1 MERRENAM
9 VESSERIAAADV
21 LRGFAL
27 FGILLV
33 NMRYFSS
40 PALYDESV
48 RGGAFDRILAAVV
61 DVLFEAS
68 AYPLFAFLFGF
79 GAMTVFRRLSSRG
92 KRPIPILLRRFLFL
106 IGIGAVHAFGLW
118 FGDILIPYAVAGFIM
133 LFFFAA
139 PPRWWWTAAV
149 AVFFLFH
156 GLMALLMALS
166 MWTGGTETVGGHEA
180 EAAAAVRHYQSGTFG
195 DVFWQRWHD
204 WAYVNSDGG
213 LLFTVLTVLP
223 FCLLGGY
230 ASCERWLEPD
240 RHSPAKLRRL
250 IRWAICLGL
259 ALKTIPYW
267 AGANDLTMYIQDS
280 FGGAALAVFYAA
292 AAVFVCG
299 KSNWKP
305 VWRWWQDA
313 GKMSLSHY
321 LAQSLVCTSLF
332 YGYGLGWY
340 GRTSVW
346 QEVLLALA
354 LYAVEVWLSRCWLAR
369 FCYGPIEWLWRWGT
383 YGARPPFRRWQGQ

>member
-1 MERRENAM
+1 MIR
-9 VESSERIAAADV
+9 STERIAAADV

-27 FGILLV
+27 LGILLV

-40 PALYDESV
+40 PALYDDGVKGSD
-48 RGGAFDRILAAVV
+48 FDRVFVAVV

-79 GAMTVFRRLSSRG
+79 GAMTMFRRISSRG
-92 KRPIPILLRRFLFL
+92 KRPIPILLRRFFL
-106 IGIGAVHAFGLW
+106 LLGIGMAHAFGLW

-133 LFFFAA
+133 FFLFAA
-139 PPRWWWTAAV
+139 PPHWWRTAAV
-149 AVFFLFH
+149 AVFLLFH
-156 GLMALLMALS
+156 GLMVLLMALS
-166 MWTGGTETVGGHEA
+166 MWTGGTKPVGGHEA

-195 DVFWQRWHD
+195 DVFWQRWND
-204 WAYVNSDGG
+204 WMYINGDGG
-213 LLFTVLTVLP
+213 LLLTVLTVLP

-230 ASCERWLEPD
+230 AADQRWLEAD

-250 IRWAICLGL
+250 MRWALCFGL

-267 AGANDLTMYIQDS
+267 AGVNDLTMYIQNS

-292 AAVFVCG
+292 AAVFICG
-299 KSNWKP
+299 KRSWQRA
-305 VWRWWQDA
+305 WRWWQDV
-313 GKMSLSHY
+313 GKMSLTHY

-340 GRTSVW
+340 GRTSAW
-346 QEVLLALA
+346 QEMLIAFA
-354 LYAVEVWLSRCWLAR
+354 LYATQVWISRFWFAR
-369 FCYGPIEWLWRWGT
+369 FHYGPVEWMWRWGT
-383 YGARPPFRRWQGQ
+383 YGTRPPFRRRPGQ

>member
-1 MERRENAM
+1 MIR
-9 VESSERIAAADV
+9 SPERIAAADV

-27 FGILLV
+27 LGILLV

-40 PALYDESV
+40 PALYGDTIKDS
-48 RGGAFDRILAAVV
+48 GFDRTVAAVV

-79 GAMTVFRRLSSRG
+79 GAVMMFRRLSSRG
-92 KRPIPILLRRFLFL
+92 ERPIPILLRRFLL
-106 IGIGAVHAFGLW
+106 LLGIGVVHAFGLW
-118 FGDILIPYAVAGFIM
+118 FGDILIPYAIAGFIM

-139 PPRWWWTAAV
+139 PPRWWGAAAV
-149 AVFFLFH
+149 AVFFLFR

-166 MWTGGTETVGGHEA
+166 MWAGGTETVGGHEA

-230 ASCERWLEPD
+230 AADQRWLEAD

-250 IRWAICLGL
+250 MGWALCFGL

-267 AGANDLTMYIQDS
+267 IEANDLTVYIQDS

-299 KSNWKP
+299 KQSWQRA
-305 VWRWWQDA
+305 WRWWQDV
-313 GKMSLSHY
+313 GKMSLTHY

-340 GRTSVW
+340 GRTSAW
-346 QEVLLALA
+346 QETLLAFA
-354 LYAVEVWLSRCWLAR
+354 LYAAEVWMSRFWFAR
-369 FCYGPIEWLWRWGT
+369 FHYGPVEWLWRWGT
-383 YGARPPFRRWQGQ
+383 YGARPPFRRRPGQ

>member
-1 MERRENAM
+1 MIR
-9 VESSERIAAADV
+9 SPERIAAADV

-27 FGILLV
+27 LGILLV

-40 PALYDESV
+40 PALYGDTIKD
-48 RGGAFDRILAAVV
+48 RGFDRTVAAVV

-79 GAMTVFRRLSSRG
+79 GAVMMFRRLSSRG
-92 KRPIPILLRRFLFL
+92 ERPIPILLRRFLL
-106 IGIGAVHAFGLW
+106 LLGIGVVHAFGLW
-118 FGDILIPYAVAGFIM
+118 FGDILIPYAIAGFIM

-139 PPRWWWTAAV
+139 PPRWWGAAAV
-149 AVFFLFH
+149 AVFFLFR

-166 MWTGGTETVGGHEA
+166 MWAGGMETVGGHEA

-223 FCLLGGY
+223 FCFLGGY
-230 ASCERWLEPD
+230 AAYERWLEAD

-250 IRWAICLGL
+250 MGWALCFGL

-267 AGANDLTMYIQDS
+267 IEANDLTVYIQDS

-299 KSNWKP
+299 KQSWQRA
-305 VWRWWQDA
+305 WRWWQDA

-340 GRTSVW
+340 GRTSAW
-346 QEVLLALA
+346 QETLLAFA
-354 LYAVEVWLSRCWLAR
+354 LYAAEVWMSRFWFAR
-369 FCYGPIEWLWRWGT
+369 FRYGPVEWLWRWGT
-383 YGARPPFRRWQGQ
+383 YGARPPFRRRAGQ

>member
-1 MERRENAM
+1 MIR
-9 VESSERIAAADV
+9 SPERIAAADV

-27 FGILLV
+27 LGILLV

-40 PALYDESV
+40 PALYDDGVKGSD
-48 RGGAFDRILAAVV
+48 FDRVFVAVV

-79 GAMTVFRRLSSRG
+79 GAMTMFRRISSRG
-92 KRPIPILLRRFLFL
+92 KRPIPILLRRFFL
-106 IGIGAVHAFGLW
+106 LLGIGMAHAFGLW

-133 LFFFAA
+133 FFLFAA
-139 PPRWWWTAAV
+139 PPHWWRTAAV
-149 AVFFLFH
+149 AVFLLFH
-156 GLMALLMALS
+156 GLMVLLMALS
-166 MWTGGTETVGGHEA
+166 MWTGGTKPVGGHEA

-223 FCLLGGY
+223 FCFLGGY
-230 ASCERWLEPD
+230 ASCKRWLEPD

-250 IRWAICLGL
+250 MRWALCFGL

-267 AGANDLTMYIQDS
+267 AAANDLTMYIQDS

-292 AAVFVCG
+292 AAVFICG
-299 KSNWKP
+299 KPSWQRA
-305 VWRWWQDA
+305 WRWWQDV
-313 GKMSLSHY
+313 GKMSLTHY

-340 GRTSVW
+340 GRTSAW
-346 QEVLLALA
+346 QEMLIAFA
-354 LYAVEVWLSRCWLAR
+354 LYATQVWISRFWFAR
-369 FCYGPIEWLWRWGT
+369 FHYGPVEWMWRWGT
-383 YGARPPFRRWQGQ
+383 YGTRPPFRRRPGQ